1 MRKPLVLITLFTLG
15 VIYTSVAQQLK
26 KSSATSSQVATSLAP
41 EKIQE
46 IQKQIAQI
54 DGHFQAIESKKS
66 YVLADSVE
74 TVKALESGWFED
86 MEGIQQRLL
95 DRKTSLL
102 LVLNDGQH
110 E

>member
-74 TVKALESGWFED
+74 TVKALESGWFEANGMIFSGD
-86 MEGIQQRLL
+86 TNICSQTGCKALSRT
-95 DRKTSLL
+95 K
-102 LVLNDGQH
+102 
-110 E
+110 